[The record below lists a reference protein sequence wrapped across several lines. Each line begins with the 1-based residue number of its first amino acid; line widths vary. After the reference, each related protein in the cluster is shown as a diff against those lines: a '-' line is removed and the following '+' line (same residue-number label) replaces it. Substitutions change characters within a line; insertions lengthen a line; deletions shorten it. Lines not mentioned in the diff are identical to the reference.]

1 MKKIIALC
9 LLSTSLLGQK
19 APKNVILLIGDGM
32 GVSQIYAGLTANRG
46 HLNLERVKVIGFHKN
61 QASDNYVTDSAAGA
75 TAFATGK
82 QTYNGA
88 IGLDSL
94 KVPSVTLLEM
104 AELIAEQ
111 IYIFEKVAIPL
122 GAKMHHVKLHGALYN
137 DCAKDAALSKI
148 FIQTIQAINPD
159 LIVYGLSG
167 SHTIQQAKNFG
178 QPFANEVFAD
188 RTYQNNGQLTPRY
201 LDNALIYDPEIASAQ
216 AIKIIFEKKVSTIH
230 EEDISIIADTICI
243 HGDGLNAIP
252 IAAKLHE
259 VLKQN
264 NIEIKY
270 P

>member
-1 MKKIIALC
+1 MPDSMQEIKKHIDINCDMGEGFHNEAELMPFISSANIACGFHAGDEDSIKRTIDLA
-9 LLSTSLLGQK
+9 LEHNVAIGVHPSYDDRINFGRQSHFVSLLE
-19 APKNVILLIGDGM
+19 L
-32 GVSQIYAGLTANRG
+32 
-46 HLNLERVKVIGFHKN
+46 
-61 QASDNYVTDSAAGA
+61 
-75 TAFATGK
+75 
-82 QTYNGA
+82 
-88 IGLDSL
+88 
-94 KVPSVTLLEM
+94 
-104 AELIAEQ
+104 AELISDQ
-111 IYIFEKVAIPL
+111 LYLFEKVSIPMGIFL
-122 GAKMHHVKLHGALYN
+122 HHIKLHGALYN
-137 DCAKDAALSKI
+137 DCAKDAGLSKI

-216 AIKIIFEKKVSTIH
+216 ALKIIFEKKVSTIH

-252 IAAKLHE
+252 IATKLHE
-259 VLKQN
+259 VLKQS

-270 P
+270 T

>member
-1 MKKIIALC
+1 VHPSYDDRINFGRQ
-9 LLSTSLLGQK
+9 SHFVSLLE
-19 APKNVILLIGDGM
+19 L
-32 GVSQIYAGLTANRG
+32 
-46 HLNLERVKVIGFHKN
+46 
-61 QASDNYVTDSAAGA
+61 
-75 TAFATGK
+75 
-82 QTYNGA
+82 
-88 IGLDSL
+88 
-94 KVPSVTLLEM
+94 
-104 AELIAEQ
+104 AELISDQ
-111 IYIFEKVAIPL
+111 IYLFEKVSIPMGISL
-122 GAKMHHVKLHGALYN
+122 HHIKLHGALYN
-137 DCAKDAALSKI
+137 DCAKDAGLSKI
-148 FIQTIQAINPD
+148 FIQTVQAINPD

-167 SHTIQQAKNFG
+167 SYTIQQAKNFG

-216 AIKIIFEKKVSTIH
+216 ALKIIFERKVSTIH

-252 IAAKLHE
+252 IATKLYE